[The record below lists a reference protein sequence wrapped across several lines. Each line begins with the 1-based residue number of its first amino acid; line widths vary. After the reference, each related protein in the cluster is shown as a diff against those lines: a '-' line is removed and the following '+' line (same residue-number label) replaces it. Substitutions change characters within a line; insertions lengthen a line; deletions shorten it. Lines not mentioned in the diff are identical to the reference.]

1 MESKRRAQSLFEP
14 RTLTIT
20 HHIMFVTKCAL
31 PLCMLFLCA
40 AGDAQHGLCED
51 NKCFALFLESRD
63 FAEAQRSCR
72 DTGGQLYDAA
82 RWGKL
87 PALPVSRG
95 IYWIHRAV
103 QKEEETCT
111 CVAVYAKQVRFHN
124 CSCTERQDG
133 FMCQFSISSTCR
145 ALPVSGGA
153 HVNYTT
159 AWGFEVRAV
168 FPVGTVAVVR
178 APGYPPDSKHVCLGT
193 QWQQVPWRCEVM
205 NGGCEHACNASTGA
219 CTCPAGQY
227 LHYNNF
233 TCTENPCAS
242 CRGHCVNNGG
252 SWECLCKKGFK
263 LGAGG
268 RCVDV
273 DECAEDRTLCSDP
286 GQECVNLD
294 GSYQCQCQDDYDLED
309 GVCVDVSICLRCEQN
324 CEVLQG
330 TAVCNCSKGF
340 RVSPVNPTKCEQY
353 CDEQDCPSKC
363 ERDQEQ
369 CYCPEGYIQDL
380 RDEGVVCTDIN
391 ECDVETQ
398 CQHHC
403 ENFFGGFRCLCE
415 AGFQL
420 QKNYLCVPKEDGSG
434 LDPVYPTASGMH
446 PTVVPS
452 YVRTGS
458 VLGITVFALLCV
470 GLFYVLVQSLVR
482 RCSRVQ
488 LYSLK
493 RDMDIFTL
501 QQVSTET
508 YKRLSCD
515 RQFRTESHRL

>member
-1 MESKRRAQSLFEP
+1 
-14 RTLTIT
+14 
-20 HHIMFVTKCAL
+20 
-31 PLCMLFLCA
+31 
-40 AGDAQHGLCED
+40 
-51 NKCFALFLESRD
+51 
-63 FAEAQRSCR
+63 
-72 DTGGQLYDAA
+72 
-82 RWGKL
+82 
-87 PALPVSRG
+87 
-95 IYWIHRAV
+95 
-103 QKEEETCT
+103 
-111 CVAVYAKQVRFHN
+111 
-124 CSCTERQDG
+124 
-133 FMCQFSISSTCR
+133 MCQFSISSTCR

-434 LDPVYPTASGMH
+434 LDRSGLPDSIRDAPHSGAILREDGQRPGHHGLRPTL
-446 PTVVPS
+446 
-452 YVRTGS
+452 RWS
-458 VLGITVFALLCV
+458 VLRPGPES
-470 GLFYVLVQSLVR
+470 GP
-482 RCSRVQ
+482 
-488 LYSLK
+488 
-493 RDMDIFTL
+493 TL
-501 QQVSTET
+501 QQGPALLPQTRHGHLHPAAGLHRDLQEAVLRQTVQDRKSQALTHCALWGALST
-508 YKRLSCD
+508 
-515 RQFRTESHRL
+515 